1 MSSKKWNDPQ
11 RDAAQFTIGTAYWER
26 GLHGLRGCARVV
38 VEKLIRQ
45 LLGRAR
51 PFQ

>member
-26 GLHGLRGCARVV
+26 GLRGCARVV

-45 LLGRAR
+45 LLGRA
-51 PFQ
+51 

>member
-45 LLGRAR
+45 LLGRA
-51 PFQ
+51 